1 MKSNKALR
9 IVAGII
15 SILYGL
21 HCFAGYVVNDILE
34 ACFESINTFMSFNTS
49 LMFILMGIGMLVGKR
64 IIVGIGAA
72 AVAAAAVAGML
83 SMFDIIS
90 GLRYIND
97 ETIIY
102 LLLNYLLYIAAFT
115 FLALNS
121 FLPKPVKALRL
132 LTVIFIICADF
143 VLPRMYILI
152 VYDFDFENYFEFMV
166 LYYRSFQILVE
177 LLQMASVI
185 LLALGLRE
193 EPKAR
198 DAMRMEYYR

>member
-21 HCFAGYVVNDILE
+21 HCFAGYVVNDRLE
-34 ACFESINTFMSFNTS
+34 ACFESINTFMSFNTI

-72 AVAAAAVAGML
+72 AVTVAEIL
-83 SMFDIIS
+83 FMFDIIS

-97 ETIIY
+97 EETIIY

-143 VLPRMYILI
+143 VLPRMYMLI

-166 LYYRSFQILVE
+166 RNYYRNVQILVE
-177 LLQMASVI
+177 LLAMASII

-193 EPKAR
+193 DPKSR

>member
-21 HCFAGYVVNDILE
+21 HCVADFAVNDRLE
-34 ACFESINTFMSFNTS
+34 DCFKSLNTFMSFNIS

-72 AVAAAAVAGML
+72 TVAVAEIL
-83 SMFDIIS
+83 FMFDIIS
-90 GLRYIND
+90 ELRYFSY

-102 LLLNYLLYIAAFT
+102 LLLEYLLYIAAFT

-121 FLPKPVKALRL
+121 FLQKPVKALRL
-132 LTVIFIICADF
+132 LTVIFIICANF
-143 VLPRMYILI
+143 VLRRMFMLI
-152 VYDFDFENYFEFMV
+152 VTFEFDFENYFEFMV
-166 LYYRSFQILVE
+166 RNYYRNVQILVE
-177 LLQMASVI
+177 LLEMASII

-193 EPKAR
+193 DPKAR